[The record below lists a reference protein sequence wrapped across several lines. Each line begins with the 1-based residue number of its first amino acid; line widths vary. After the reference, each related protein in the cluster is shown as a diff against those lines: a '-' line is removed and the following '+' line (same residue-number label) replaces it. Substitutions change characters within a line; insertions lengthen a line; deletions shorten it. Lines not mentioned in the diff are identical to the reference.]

1 MTAAIARHAPV
12 AVIGAGAMGA
22 GIAQIAAVA
31 GHPVWLLDLKP
42 GAAASAIAGIRA
54 TLAAVGRRHVLTV
67 LDHLAAAY
75 GGYRYRT
82 SVLLRRKVAGGRSFH
97 DT

>member
-1 MTAAIARHAPV
+1 MTASIARSAPV

-54 TLAAVGRRHVLTV
+54 TLGKLAEKGKLKP
-67 LDHLAAAY
+67 AAA
-75 GGYRYRT
+75 
-82 SVLLRRKVAGGRSFH
+82 
-97 DT
+97 